1 MGRRSHARQLLIVG
15 VAVGILVAPLLLR
28 CLAGFALPAS
38 RGRPS
43 PTPVS
48 KRLERRARDD
58 MPRHVL
64 EVPVE
69 EEEEEEVDVYRQP
82 EKRIPY
88 TINFFS
94 TPPRSHDSATW
105 KYMERK
111 LNDALQVV
119 EDWVQ
124 QVDVR
129 LAVEESKHK
138 PVSGRHHNV
147 QEQQH
152 IKKHSYDAYAPV
164 VDEEDVVSPSD
175 EAGAYPTDLLAERRQ
190 LAPYR
195 LDVSVK
201 MRHGTM
207 VLSKP
212 RHAQGTFLEAV
223 DHMHDTLKRMMIK
236 EKEKRVDRRRRH
248 RAHRR
253 EQSPY
258 DSADEKLTAAEEM
271 ALWKSGMEPDF

>member
-147 QEQQH
+147 QE
-152 IKKHSYDAYAPV
+152 
-164 VDEEDVVSPSD
+164 DVVSPSD